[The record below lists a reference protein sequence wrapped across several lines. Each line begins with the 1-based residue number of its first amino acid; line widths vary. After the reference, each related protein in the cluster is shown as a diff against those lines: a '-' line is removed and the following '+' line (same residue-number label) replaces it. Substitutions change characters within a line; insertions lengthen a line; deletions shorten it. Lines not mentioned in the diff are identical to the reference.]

1 MLCIWLN
8 TKDPFFCLA
17 AEEFLLKNYTDD
29 IFILWQSEN
38 TVVVGKHQNTLA
50 EINYRFIRENNIHVA
65 RRISGGG
72 TVFHDAGNVN
82 FTFIRNVTG
91 VSEISFSKF
100 TKPIIE
106 SLARLGIEATTSGRN
121 DILIGGKKISG
132 NAEHVYKNR
141 VLHHGTL
148 LYNSNLENLGQA
160 IKVIPGKYQS
170 KAVQSNRSMVTNIS
184 AFLSEKIAV
193 KDFISFIFN
202 VQLENEKNNMYQL
215 SNHEVQKIDELSA
228 LKFRGWEWN
237 FAYSPKYMFE
247 NEVDLED
254 KWLKIEMIVEK
265 GIISDANI
273 SGNYFA
279 MGENRFFSKAISGKR
294 HSFEEVSK
302 VLQPSVLINE
312 NLIYSFF

>member
-50 EINYRFIRENNIHVA
+50 EINYRFIRENNINVA